1 MEGNKFIGMLVRVS
15 IVVVLVVLGLM
26 SLYYSFNLTYPFL
39 IAFALAYFINPLVN
53 LLEKKGKLPRGL
65 SVLLSILFLFGVVGG
80 VITLIIIKII
90 DGFDYFSQ
98 KLPSYFEVFSLQLQS
113 FFINSILPFWE
124 RVLGL
129 FNELDE
135 SQRIAIEENIQQI
148 GLQFGSILGR
158 IGEIVANILSQ
169 FVGALP
175 ITLTA
180 LLFIII
186 ALFFISKD
194 WYKLGNLA
202 RKRVPIA
209 FYEIRSVIITDLKSK
224 LVGFLFA
231 QLILISM
238 TATIVF
244 IGLLI
249 LRVEQPLTIA
259 LIAGMV
265 DIIPYLGTG
274 TVFVPWLIYCF
285 VTGNYFLGI
294 GLTVLYVV
302 TIIQR
307 QLAEPK
313 ILSSSLGL
321 NPLATLISLFV
332 GLQLFGFIG
341 LIIGPV
347 LLVIL
352 VSLYHAGIFGNI
364 WMFIK
369 GEKA

>member
-1 MEGNKFIGMLVRVS
+1 MEGNKFIGFVVRVF

-39 IAFALAYFINPLVN
+39 IAFALAFIINPLVN
-53 LLEKKGKLPRGL
+53 LLEKKGKLPRSL

-98 KLPSYFEVFSLQLQS
+98 KLPNYIEMFFLQLQS

-124 RVLGL
+124 TVLGL

-135 SQRIAIEENIQQI
+135 SQRNTIQENTQQI
-148 GLQFGSILGR
+148 GLQFGTILGR
-158 IGEIVANILSQ
+158 FGETVANILSQ

-180 LLFIII
+180 LVFIII

-194 WYKLGNLA
+194 WYKLGKLA
-202 RKRVPIA
+202 RKRIPIA

-224 LVGFLFA
+224 LIGYLVA

-238 TATIVF
+238 TATITF

-249 LRVEQPLTIA
+249 LRVEQPFTIA

-274 TVFVPWLIYCF
+274 IIFVPWLIYGF
-285 VTGNYFLGI
+285 ITGNYFLGI
-294 GLTVLYVV
+294 GLIVLYLV

-313 ILSSSLGL
+313 VLSSKLGL
-321 NPLATLISLFV
+321 NPLAMLISLFV
-332 GLQLFGFIG
+332 GIQLFGFIG
-341 LIIGPV
+341 LMIGPV

-364 WMFIK
+364 WIFIK
-369 GEKA
+369 SEKT